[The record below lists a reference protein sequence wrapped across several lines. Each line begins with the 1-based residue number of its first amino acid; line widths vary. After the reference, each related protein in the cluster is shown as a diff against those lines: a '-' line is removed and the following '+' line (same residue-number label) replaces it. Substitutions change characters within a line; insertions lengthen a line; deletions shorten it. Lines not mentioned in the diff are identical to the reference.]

1 MQISND
7 VLSARPDVK
16 VIEPGEVGFG
26 GLGVD
31 DFTKLIIEELKN
43 QDPLEPASSD
53 ALLNQLSTMRGL
65 QSSMDLNRILENLAN
80 NQTLSSASNLINKFV
95 TGTFTDPTGSV
106 SDVAGVAN
114 RAFSRDGEL
123 YVGVGQHQEMLLK
136 NVTEVTEPSEIGK
149 FLVGKY
155 VDGAAGSKSDA
166 IRGVVEDW
174 FTQDGNVTLRLQG
187 GGEIPLSDVTTW
199 VDPSASAA

>member
-1 MQISND
+1 MQISENT
-7 VLSARPDVK
+7 VSARPDLK
-16 VIEPGEVGFG
+16 VIESSEVGFG

-31 DFTKLIIEELKN
+31 DFTRLIIEELKN

-65 QSSMDLNRILENLAN
+65 QSSMDLNRILERLAS

-95 TGTFTDPTGSV
+95 TGTAIDGAGAV

-123 YVGVGQHQEMLLK
+123 YIGVGQNQEMMLK
-136 NVTEVTEPSEIGK
+136 NVTEVTEPGEIGK

-155 VDGAAGSKSDA
+155 VDGAPGSPSDD
-166 IRGVVEDW
+166 IRGVVDDW
-174 FTQDGNVTLRLQG
+174 FTTDGNVMLRLQG
-187 GGEIPLSDVTTW
+187 GAEIPLSDVNTW
-199 VDPSASAA
+199 VDPGASAA

>member
-1 MQISND
+1 MQISAD
-7 VLSARPDVK
+7 IMSAQPDVK

-95 TGTFTDPTGSV
+95 TGTSIGPTGEV

-114 RAFSRDGEL
+114 RAFSRDGAL
-123 YVGVGQHQEMLLK
+123 YIGVGQNQEMLLK
-136 NVTEVTEPSEIGK
+136 NVTEVTEPSEIGR
-149 FLVGKY
+149 FLIGKY
-155 VDGAAGSKSDA
+155 VDGAAGSASDA

-174 FTQDGNVTLRLQG
+174 YSQNGNVVLQLQG
-187 GGEIPLSDVTTW
+187 GSEIPLSDVNTW
-199 VDPSASAA
+199 VDPNASAA